1 MVQLEIDKKNEF
13 EFQVEITGD
22 SSKSTP
28 KVEFKIVS
36 PDLTLA
42 FPTKHNKGLY
52 EVSIP
57 ELTGILQPGKY
68 VCEICVYL
76 GDRYF
81 VPMTESLE
89 LMPKLVPV
97 VSGFKMNSVETEPPA
112 VKVEAVVKKDTENL
126 IKETVS
132 EIKKITLKRKNIVTK

>member
-22 SSKSTP
+22 PSKSTP

-42 FPTKHNKGLY
+42 FPTKHNNGLY

-89 LMPKLVPV
+89 LKPKIVPV
-97 VSGFKMNSVETEPPA
+97 VSSFKMNSVETEPPE
-112 VKVEAVVKKDTENL
+112 VKVEAVIKKNTEQAIQEASAAVKK
-126 IKETVS
+126 IS
-132 EIKKITLKRKNIVTK
+132 FKRKNIVTK